1 MKGLKDRPPQGPD
14 NQPGRQRYLAHGAYH
29 AAIIAE
35 AAEFAALAGF
45 FAMIW
50 IWAIA
55 LGA

>member
-1 MKGLKDRPPQGPD
+1 MSYPD